1 MTTLTIPFL
10 PNRYLRRG
18 LLVALLLALAFIFT
32 VRLAR
37 AEGSRD
43 MFPDPPSGNRT
54 NIEWRNSFYGGGL
67 LYRRTLF
74 KVFANQNE
82 VIFLGSTAVG
92 VTNGDVLVYNPGTV
106 TGPIGNETI
115 PGAANFSC
123 LTQRA
128 GSGIADQGQINSR
141 AEELAGPDTVPA
153 GGVAGGYTPCTYTAP
168 VTGIYNVVFYGPVG
182 NNSNAQGTVTGQV
195 NLAAATNFD
204 ATQST
209 SVAGWDVTV
218 RANLASNVNIEGRL
232 FTYYIAAFTGG
243 NGRYVNSTM
252 FAVTGDGYRYQT
264 ELRGL
269 DPNGF
274 VLYGNQIG
282 YFDADGVTPLLRDAY
297 GNDNQLNVINGGV
310 TIARPSFPLFFN
322 TPADATITGLGIPLN
337 PVAPT
342 ISNLSF
348 TGTAGA
354 NNSFFNTGGTFNFT
368 TNVASIYQLV
378 ISLDGVDFDPTNP
391 LNRTLRG
398 VIGAGAQA
406 VAWNGLDNSGA
417 PFPVGNNY
425 QVRAEIRAGEYHFP
439 LMDAEN
445 SINGGPAFTLL
456 NPPGGCPPFTGGC
469 SGAFYDDRG
478 YRTSNGTIIGAVNVL
493 LCGNNPPATSRS
505 DPYTGF
511 NSAANPSQRAF
522 GAAGGGNTGAPCT
535 GSFGD
540 VKGLDLWTFFPS
552 NVLLTPLN
560 IINAAG
566 TADLA
571 LTKDDGTA
579 TYTPGGTTTYT
590 VTVTNNGPDNVIG
603 AAVTDTLPAAIT
615 GATWTCVASAGSAC
629 GAAAGAGNI
638 NTTVDLLN
646 GGTATFTVVA
656 NISAAATGLLTNTAC
671 VAAPAGVTDP
681 TPGNNCGTDT
691 DTPPGGSAADLA
703 LTKDDGTTTYTPG
716 GSTIYTVTVTN
727 NGPDNVAGAAVTDT
741 LPAAITSATWT
752 CAASAGSACGAAA
765 GAGNINTTVDLL
777 NGGTATF
784 TVVGNISAG
793 ATGNLTN
800 TACVAAPAG
809 VTDPTPGNNCGTDTD
824 TPPAGSTADLA
835 LTKDDGTT
843 TYTPGGTTTYT
854 VTAINNGPA
863 AVTGATV
870 TDTLPAAVTSATWTC
885 LASAGSACGAAAGT
899 GNINTTVNLLNGG
912 TATFTVVANISA
924 TASGNLTNTACIT
937 APAGITDS
945 SSGNN
950 CGTDTDTPPGG
961 SSPTATP
968 GPILVDPAVTKEA
981 SVDVARIGDAVT
993 FTLTV
998 TNPNAVP
1005 VTNVTVSDPLPA
1017 QVDFISVTTTF
1028 GSCAY
1033 NAGAHTVNCNL
1044 GMLAPLQVVTITI
1057 QTRVNDK
1064 ARPPET
1070 LRNVTLVAGDK
1081 LDGSYSGRAEDS
1093 VIVIPDE
1100 IPVTGKGPGLRE
1112 LLVIVALALLAASI
1126 PLAVW
1131 SWQRRRN
1138 A

>member
-1 MTTLTIPFL
+1 MTTLTTPFL
-10 PNRYLRRG
+10 SNFYLRRG
-18 LLVALLLALAFIFT
+18 LLVVVLLALAFIFT

-123 LTQRA
+123 LAQRA

-141 AEELAGPDTVPA
+141 AEELAGSDTVPA
-153 GGVAGGYTPCTYTAP
+153 GGVPGGYTPCTYTAP

-182 NNSNAQGTVTGQV
+182 NNSNAQGTPTGQV

-218 RANLASNVNIEGRL
+218 RASLVSNANIEGRL

-252 FAVTGDGYRYQT
+252 FAVTTDGYRYQT

-274 VLYGNQIG
+274 VLYGNQVG
-282 YFDADGVTPLLRDAY
+282 YYDADGVTPLLRDAY

-322 TPADATITGLGIPLN
+322 TPADATLTGLGITLN
-337 PVAPT
+337 PIAPT

-368 TNVASIYQLV
+368 TNVPSVYQLV
-378 ISLDGVDFDPTNP
+378 ISFDGVDFDPTNP
-391 LNRTLRG
+391 QNRVLRG

-406 VAWNGLDNSGA
+406 VSWNGLDNSGTA
-417 PFPVGNNY
+417 FPVGNNY

-478 YRTSNGTIIGAVNVL
+478 YRTSSGAVIGAVNTL
-493 LCGNNPPATSRS
+493 LCGNSPPATARS

-511 NSAANPSQRAF
+511 NSAANPSQRAY
-522 GAAGGGNTGAPCT
+522 GTAGGGNTGAPCT

-552 NVLLTPLN
+552 NNLLTPLN
-560 IINAAG
+560 IINAVT
-566 TADLA
+566 TADLS
-571 LTKDDGTA
+571 LTKNDGTA

-590 VTVTNNGPDNVIG
+590 ITVTNNGPDNIIG
-603 AAVTDTLPAAIT
+603 AAVTDTFPAAIT

-646 GGTATFTVVA
+646 GGTATFTVTA
-656 NISAAATGLLTNTAC
+656 NISAAAAGSLTNTAC
-671 VAAPAGVTDP
+671 VAAPAGTTDP

-691 DTPPGGSAADLA
+691 DTPPGGSFADLA
-703 LTKDDGTTTYTPG
+703 LTKNDGLTTYIPGGTTTYT
-716 GSTIYTVTVTN
+716 VTATN
-727 NGPDNVAGAAVTDT
+727 NGPSDVVGATVVDN
-741 LPAAITSATWT
+741 LPAAITGATWT
-752 CAASAGSACGAAA
+752 CVASPGSACGAAA

-777 NGGTATF
+777 NGGSATF
-784 TVVGNISAG
+784 TVTANISAA

-800 TACVAAPAG
+800 TACVTAPAG
-809 VTDPTPGNNCGTDTD
+809 TTDATPGNNCGTDTD
-824 TPPAGSTADLA
+824 TPPGGGSTADLA
-835 LTKDDGTT
+835 LTKNDGSA

-854 VTAINNGPA
+854 VTATNNGPTNVVGA
-863 AVTGATV
+863 AVV
-870 TDTLPAAVTSATWTC
+870 DNLPAAITSASWSC
-885 LASAGSACGAAAGT
+885 GASAGSACGAASGT
-899 GNINTTVNLLNGG
+899 GNINTTVDLLNGG
-912 TATFTVVANISA
+912 SATFIVVANISA
-924 TASGNLTNTACIT
+924 TATGNLTNTACVT

-945 SSGNN
+945 SAGNN

-961 SSPTATP
+961 SSPTPA
-968 GPILVDPAVTKEA
+968 PILVDPAITKEA
-981 SVDVARIGDAVT
+981 SVDVARIGDSVT
-993 FTLTV
+993 FTLKV
-998 TNPNAVP
+998 TNPNAVA

-1017 QVDFISVTTTF
+1017 QIDFISVTTTF

-1033 NAGAHTVNCNL
+1033 NAGAHAVNCNL
-1044 GMLAPLQVVTITI
+1044 GMLAPQQVVTITI

-1070 LRNVTLVAGDK
+1070 LRNVALVEGDK
-1081 LDGSYSGRAEDS
+1081 PEGRYSARAEDS

-1112 LLVIVALALLAASI
+1112 LLVIAALALLAASL
-1126 PLAVW
+1126 PFAVW
-1131 SWQRRRN
+1131 SWRRRRN